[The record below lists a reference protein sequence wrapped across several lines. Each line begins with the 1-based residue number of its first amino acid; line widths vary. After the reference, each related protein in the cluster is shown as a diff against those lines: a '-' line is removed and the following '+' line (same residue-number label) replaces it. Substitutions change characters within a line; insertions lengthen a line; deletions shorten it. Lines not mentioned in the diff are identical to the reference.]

1 MNQTITLFL
10 FIGLATAV
18 PVMCDKSIEL
28 QPIID
33 STNCTECKRFV
44 SFLRNETKIAN
55 ATIYGLVELVEDVCS
70 QIHTPQGNQCTLIV
84 EQIINILNY
93 ISKGLSPDN
102 ICKVL
107 KYCTS
112 IINY

>member
-1 MNQTITLFL
+1 MKYIIPLFL
-10 FIGLATAV
+10 FLGLVTAV

-33 STNCTECKRFV
+33 STNCTDCKRFV
-44 SFLRNETKIAN
+44 SFLINETKIAN
-55 ATIYGLVELVEDVCS
+55 ATIYGLVELIEDVCS
-70 QIHTPQGNQCTLIV
+70 KIHTPTGDQCTHLM

-102 ICKVL
+102 ICKLL
-107 KYCTS
+107 KYCAT
-112 IINY
+112 IIN